1 MNTHKRISYE
11 LRAVMLL
18 LGLGLT
24 ITIIVLAYI
33 Y

>member
-1 MNTHKRISYE
+1 MNTRKRISYE

-24 ITIIVLAYI
+24 IAIIVLAYI